1 MCFIAKLY
9 TQICV
14 WEEKGGTHQHST
26 LDLSLLWKGSSYAE
40 KLVLNELNFL
50 LISYYRTS
58 EAKCAP
64 SSLRSMKILFIDNAQ
79 NVVLKRYKD
88 MQVRDCG
95 CQ

>member
-1 MCFIAKLY
+1 MLGHI
-9 TQICV
+9 
-14 WEEKGGTHQHST
+14 
-26 LDLSLLWKGSSYAE
+26 
-40 KLVLNELNFL
+40 
-50 LISYYRTS
+50 YRTS